1 MVLEALFLVSFCPNK
16 RLLSGCFVTL
26 NCSHPMLYSVDII
39 FQMIPF
45 PSFSEKAD
53 SCTINALTFLK
64 QTEILTVN
72 SFGQL
77 KLFDF
82 RQNSDAP
89 TQIFSSSV
97 EPCFLLLFYFFKLAS
112 TSLLGIYSYNM
123 HPAQYVHTLIHTSF
137 YKEKKIHVYSLT
149 CL

>member
-16 RLLSGCFVTL
+16 RLLSRCFVIL
-26 NCSHPMLYSVDII
+26 NCSHPMLYSLEVI

-64 QTEILTVN
+64 QAEILTVN

-77 KLFDF
+77 KLFDI

-89 TQIFSSSV
+89 MQIFSSSV

-112 TSLLGIYSYNM
+112 TSLWGIYSYNM
-123 HPAQYVHTLIHTSF
+123 HPATICSHTYSYF
-137 YKEKKIHVYSLT
+137 YKEIFFMYT
-149 CL
+149 A

>member
-16 RLLSGCFVTL
+16 RLFSGCFVIL
-26 NCSHPMLYSVDII
+26 NCSHPLLYSLEVI

-64 QTEILTVN
+64 QAEILTVN

-97 EPCFLLLFYFFKLAS
+97 EPCFFVVDILFFQAGKHIVVGHLF
-112 TSLLGIYSYNM
+112 
-123 HPAQYVHTLIHTSF
+123 V
-137 YKEKKIHVYSLT
+137 
-149 CL
+149 